1 MQLREEIRRETV
13 LVWALV
19 WPMILTNLL
28 NVAVGIV
35 DFKMVGK
42 LGYGSIAA
50 VGMARYVMMFLM
62 VVTIAISG
70 GGSVLV
76 AHAHGAGDR
85 RRVAQVAAKCM
96 GLMLFASFLLVTPMG
111 LLLARPI
118 LLLLGAKPE
127 VVGLGTQYL
136 HILFCGAVFHMSN
149 MAVSGILLGVGR
161 TKVSL
166 CLLVGVNLL
175 NVCFNYLLIYG
186 IGPFPEMGVAG
197 AALGTVL
204 ARGLG
209 FAASIWILTS
219 RRFPVQVR
227 LREWLSVDLSL
238 ARRILRLGGPRSL
251 QGVVRNFSRLMTLRI
266 ITLLPDSTR
275 ATATYTVAMHT
286 RMISSVVGLAFMSA
300 AMSRVGQN
308 LGKGDQQA
316 AEHSGW
322 ISAAIAGTLMLVVA
336 ALFLLFPA
344 QIMGFFTEDKE
355 VIRLGKGFFMV
366 IALTEP
372 VMAFAFA
379 LGGALRGGGDA
390 LSPFIYASVSDLVV
404 VILAGYILAVPC
416 HLGFTGIAIA
426 IAISSLTRALPTTWA
441 FHRGAWK
448 TKKV

>member
-35 DFKMVGK
+35 DLKMVGS
-42 LGYGSIAA
+42 LGPKAIAS
-50 VGMARYVMMFLM
+50 VGVARHVMMLLM

-85 RRVAQVAAKCM
+85 RRVGQVAAKCM
-96 GLMLFASFLLVTPMG
+96 GLMLFASLLLVTPTG
-111 LLLARPI
+111 LLLARPM

-127 VVGLGTQYL
+127 VVGPGTRYL

-149 MAVSGILLGVGR
+149 MGVSGILLGVGR

-166 CLLVGVNLL
+166 CLLVSVNLL
-175 NVCFNYLLIYG
+175 NICFNYLLIYG

-209 FAASIWILTS
+209 FAASVWILTS
-219 RRFPVQVR
+219 RRFPIQVR
-227 LREWLSVDLSL
+227 LREWWSADLAL

-251 QGVVRNFSRLMTLRI
+251 QGVVRNFSRLMTIRI

-275 ATATYTVAMHT
+275 AVSTYTVAMQT
-286 RMISSVVGLAFMSA
+286 RMVSSFIGLAFMSA

-322 ISAAIAGTLMLVVA
+322 ISAAIAAALMVVVA
-336 ALFLLFPA
+336 ACFLLFPA
-344 QIMGFFTEDKE
+344 QIMGFFTDDKE
-355 VIRLGKGFFMV
+355 VIQLGQTFFV
-366 IALTEP
+366 IVALTEP

-390 LSPFIYASVSDLVV
+390 LSPFVYASVSDLVV
-404 VILAGYILAVPC
+404 VTLAGYILAVPC
-416 HLGFTGIAIA
+416 RLGFTGIAIA
-426 IAISSLTRALPTTWA
+426 IAISSLTRALPTIWT
-441 FHRGAWK
+441 FYRGAWK